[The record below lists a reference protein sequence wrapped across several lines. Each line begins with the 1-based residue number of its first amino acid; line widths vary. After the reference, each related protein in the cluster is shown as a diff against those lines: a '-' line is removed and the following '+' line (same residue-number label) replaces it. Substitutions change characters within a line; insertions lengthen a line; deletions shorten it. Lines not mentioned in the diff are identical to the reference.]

1 MQHFL
6 RIQPVPAPAVVSTVV
21 GMCIEVK
28 KCTIAQSDAVGQ
40 SKATTECVLGT
51 INPCVIATVCENWYT
66 TRALLVDQ
74 VFGGHNNRLYCDFMT
89 LWHHFL
95 PTVVVVH
102 AADAR

>member
-1 MQHFL
+1 M
-6 RIQPVPAPAVVSTVV
+6 ATVA
-21 GMCIEVK
+21 GMYIEIE
-28 KCTIAQSDAVGQ
+28 KCTISQSDAVGQ
-40 SKATTECVLGT
+40 SKATAESVLGT

-74 VFGGHNNRLYCDFMT
+74 VFWVHNSRFYCDFMT

-95 PTVVVVH
+95 PAVVVVH